1 MNRLNHERQVLLLA
15 LLTGLPGSVTAIAL
29 LWHMGLSSKLQW
41 TLTVVILWTW
51 LGFAFAVRNRV
62 VFPLRTLS
70 NLLAA
75 LREGDFSIRARLP
88 VYDDALGELT
98 TEVNAL
104 AGTLRQ
110 QRLGAVEA
118 TALLGKVME
127 QIDVAVFAFN
137 PEHTLRLV
145 NRAGERLL
153 GQTDGVG
160 LLGASAKELG
170 LEECLAEESV
180 RTVEMSFPG
189 GTGRWQIRRSTIRE
203 GGLPHQMIVITDLSR
218 ALREEERQ
226 AWRRLIRVLGHELN
240 NSLAPIKSVADSLAT
255 LLSREN
261 LPSDWRDD
269 TFRGLA
275 VIGARADA
283 LGRFT
288 SSYARW
294 TKLPPPKLA
303 PVEIEPWVRRVVGLE
318 TRVPVHVISTENVI
332 VQADAD
338 QLDQLLINL
347 VKNAAEA
354 SQETG
359 GGVNVRWKIEGE
371 FVEVRVE
378 DEGTGLPNTGNLF
391 VPFFTTKPGGSG
403 IGLVLSREIAEGHG
417 GTLTLEN
424 RSDTRGCVAR
434 LRLPVW

>member
-1 MNRLNHERQVLLLA
+1 M
-15 LLTGLPGSVTAIAL
+15 LTGLPGSVTAIAL
-29 LWHMGLSSKLQW
+29 LWHMDLSSKLQW

-51 LGFAFAVRNRV
+51 VGFAFAVRSRV

-75 LREGDFSIRARLP
+75 LREGDFSIRAR
-88 VYDDALGELT
+88 VSASNDALGELT

-137 PEHTLRLV
+137 PEHSLRLV

-153 GQTDGVG
+153 GQSEG
-160 LLGASAKELG
+160 LLGATARDLG
-170 LEECLAEESV
+170 LEECLAEETV

-203 GGLPHQMIVITDLSR
+203 GGVPHQMIVITDLSR

-240 NSLAPIKSVADSLAT
+240 NSLAPIKSVADSLAM

-261 LPSDWRDD
+261 LPSDWRED
-269 TFRGLA
+269 TYRGLE

-303 PVEIEPWVRRVVGLE
+303 PVEIEVCVRRVVALE
-318 TRVPVHVISTENVI
+318 RRVAVQLAVGEKIT

-359 GGVNVRWKIEGE
+359 GGVTVRWKMEGE

-378 DEGTGLPNTGNLF
+378 DEGPGLPNTGNLF

-424 RSDTRGCVAR
+424 RAAARGCVAR
-434 LRLPVW
+434 LRLPVLVRAETAV

>member
-1 MNRLNHERQVLLLA
+1 MKRLNHERQVLLLA
-15 LLTGLPGSVTAIAL
+15 LLTGLPGSVIALAL
-29 LWHMGLSSKLQW
+29 LWHMDLSAKLQW
-41 TLTVVILWTW
+41 TLTVTILWVW

-75 LREGDFSIRARLP
+75 LREGDFSIRARVAGP
-88 VYDDALGELT
+88 EDALGELT
-98 TEVNAL
+98 MEVNAL
-104 AGTLRQ
+104 AGTLRK

-118 TALLGKVME
+118 TALLSKVME

-137 PEHTLRLV
+137 PEHRLRLV

-153 GQTDGVG
+153 GQTDG
-160 LLGASAKELG
+160 LLGASAKDLG
-170 LEECLAEESV
+170 LEECLAEESL
-180 RTVEMSFPG
+180 RTVEMSFAG

-255 LLSREN
+255 LLARQN
-261 LPSDWRDD
+261 LPSDWRED
-269 TFRGLA
+269 TQRGLE

-303 PVEIEPWVRRVVGLE
+303 PVEIGLWVRRVVGLE
-318 TRVPVHVISTENVI
+318 TRVAVHLVAGEDVT

-347 VKNAAEA
+347 LKNAAEA
-354 SQETG
+354 SQETS
-359 GGVNVRWKIEGE
+359 GGVTVRWKKDGE

-378 DEGTGLPNTGNLF
+378 DEGPGLPNTGNLF

-417 GTLTLEN
+417 GSLTLEN
-424 RSDTRGCVAR
+424 RTDARGCAAR
-434 LRLPVW
+434 IKLPLPE

>member
-1 MNRLNHERQVLLLA
+1 MKRLNHERQILLLA
-15 LLTGLPGSVTAIAL
+15 LMTGLPGSVIALAL
-29 LWHMGLSSKLQW
+29 LWHMDLTAKLQW
-41 TLTVVILWTW
+41 TLTVMILWVW

-75 LREGDFSIRARLP
+75 LREGDFSIRARGSGP
-88 VYDDALGELT
+88 EDALGELT

-118 TALLGKVME
+118 TALLSKVME

-137 PEHTLRLV
+137 PEHRLRLV

-153 GQTDGVG
+153 GQTDG
-160 LLGASAKELG
+160 LLGASAKDLG
-170 LEECLAEESV
+170 LEECLAEESM
-180 RTVEMSFPG
+180 RTVEMSFAG

-261 LPSDWRDD
+261 LPSDWRED
-269 TFRGLA
+269 THRGLE

-303 PVEIEPWVRRVVGLE
+303 PVEIGHWVRRVVGLE
-318 TRVPVHVISTENVI
+318 TRVAVHLDPGEDVT

-347 VKNAAEA
+347 LKNAAEA
-354 SQETG
+354 SQETSG
-359 GGVNVRWKIEGE
+359 AVNVRWKKDGE

-378 DEGTGLPNTGNLF
+378 DEGPGLPNTGNLF

-417 GTLTLEN
+417 GSLTLEN
-424 RSDTRGCVAR
+424 RTDARGCAAR
-434 LRLPVW
+434 IKLPLPG